1 MRRMSQSYGTKVP
14 FRAGLLSYSGR
25 TFVLFQPAFCAVR
38 FADFRHAA
46 AAEEDSVSWAA
57 LPQTA
62 AYALDFEGERS
73 RRRRCANFLIF
84 PGRKR
89 PAPPMSRAARMARQG
104 AIRSAQNERPAR
116 LHEGRLQPA
125 RPVRKVRVLNGCR
138 VEKVVDVDVALHS
151 DAPDAEALRE
161 PQIHLVLAMPVERA
175 WRDQRH
181 SRSPTSAKL
190 RFRPSEGAM
199 TALVAR

>member
-138 VEKVVDVDVALHS
+138 VEKVVDVDVALRS

-161 PQIHLVLAMPVERA
+161 PQIHLVLAIPVERA
-175 WRDQRH
+175 GSINDTAAV
-181 SRSPTSAKL
+181 PPAPEL
-190 RFRPSEGAM
+190 RFSDSGRVKG
-199 TALVAR
+199 R